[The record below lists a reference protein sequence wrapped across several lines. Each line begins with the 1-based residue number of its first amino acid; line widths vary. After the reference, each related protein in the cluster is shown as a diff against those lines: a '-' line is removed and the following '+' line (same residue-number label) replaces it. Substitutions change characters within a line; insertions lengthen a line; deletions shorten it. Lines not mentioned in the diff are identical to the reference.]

1 MALLLGPDEVAA
13 CLDYPQVVE
22 SLLQGFR
29 AEADGRVQ
37 MPTRITIPA
46 PSGWLRVMPGVID
59 ATGPSAYMGCKIM
72 NLIQDK
78 GLRYMIVLL
87 DSASGELLALLDAAR
102 ITQMRTAATASLAAR
117 HTVNGQFPTAGILGS
132 GFEARGLLE
141 AMSQLLSFSDVA
153 VYSRRKENREAFA
166 REMSERLGMSVRA
179 VDEPSAVFRQAQVV
193 GLATKSSEPVIDGSW
208 VPDGATLLSIGST
221 RPDLREVDEATLG
234 RAHRVV
240 TDSVSQ
246 VKTESGDIRAAL
258 DAGVLHEDKVVSIGD
273 VIGGKIRARERA
285 DHIVIVKTVGTA
297 LQDLVVAGRVY
308 ESARAK
314 GLGRELGDWPQLK
327 PFA

>member
-13 CLDYPQVVE
+13 CLEYPQVIE

-46 PSGWLRVMPGVID
+46 PSGWFRVMPGVID

-72 NLIQDK
+72 NLIQGK
-78 GLRYMIVLL
+78 GLRYMIILFN
-87 DSASGELLALLDAAR
+87 SASGELLALLDAAR
-102 ITQMRTAATASLAAR
+102 ITQMRTAATAALAAR
-117 HTVNGQFPTAGILGS
+117 HTVNGRFSTAGMLGS

-141 AMSQLLSFSDVA
+141 AMSQLLSFSEVA

-166 REMSERLGMSVRA
+166 REMSGRLGMSVRA
-179 VDEPSAVFRQAQVV
+179 VDEPSAVLRQAPVV
-193 GLATKSSEPVIDGSW
+193 GLATKSAEPVIHSSW

-221 RPDLREVDEATLG
+221 RPDLRELDEGTLG

-240 TDSVSQ
+240 TDSVDQ

-258 DAGVLHEDKVVSIGD
+258 DAGVLREDHIVSIGD
-273 VIGGKIRARERA
+273 VIGGKIRSRERA
-285 DHIVIVKTVGTA
+285 GDIVVIKTVGTA

-314 GLGRELGDWPQLK
+314 GVGTELGDWPQLK